1 VLTDPIDRVAI
12 RCTGRFRGW
21 RGRIVLLL
29 LLFAVPA
36 LSVLAKT
43 SWYLPH
49 TDTGHYLTGAI
60 KMKTAHSP
68 AVLGAG
74 ELPVQPT
81 LLAPPQPAVRIS
93 RRPPEPE
100 PAPPFTNLTV
110 SIHRRPPPTSQII

>member
-1 VLTDPIDRVAI
+1 MLTGQIDRVAI
-12 RCTGRFRGW
+12 RSTGRFRGW

-29 LLFAVPA
+29 LVFAVPT

-49 TDTGHYLTGAI
+49 SDTGHYLTGAI

-74 ELPVQPT
+74 ELPVHPT
-81 LLAPPQPAVRIS
+81 LQAPPQPVVRIS
-93 RRPPEPE
+93 HRPPEPE
-100 PAPPFTNLTV
+100 PAPPFTDLTV
-110 SIHRRPPPTSQII
+110 SIHRRPPPSSTLI

>member
-1 VLTDPIDRVAI
+1 VLIDPTDRVAI
-12 RCTGRFRGW
+12 RSIGRFGGW
-21 RGRIVLLL
+21 RGRVILLL
-29 LLFAVPA
+29 LLFAVPT

-49 TDTGHYLTGAI
+49 SDTGHYLTGAI

-74 ELPVQPT
+74 ELPINAT
-81 LLAPPQPAVRIS
+81 LRAPARLVIRIG

-100 PAPPFTNLTV
+100 PAPPFRNSTV
-110 SIHRRPPPTSQII
+110 SIHRRPPPSSQII